1 MTTNAASENEL
12 GKLHNKVAQV
22 MSKALT
28 NMEAAQDSFDATKE
42 DAVYPEV
49 NASLMSVI
57 TKFLNDNKITAT
69 PEDSESVSELAKTLQ
84 DKRANRRVRKQVG
97 NVVHMDPY
105 AE

>member
-12 GKLHNKVAQV
+12 GTLHSKVAKV
-22 MSKALT
+22 MTKALD
-28 NMEAAQDSFDATKE
+28 NFVAAQDNFDPSVEGAIL
-42 DAVYPEV
+42 PEV

-69 PEDSESVSELAKTLQ
+69 PEDSKEMSELATTLAN
-84 DKRANRRVRKQVG
+84 KRQRSKRRQVG

-105 AE
+105 QE